1 MTMGTQIMGSTLLPG
16 AARFSISRWLVW
28 LTLLGLGPLFGAI
41 TVGAETPGKEQQLK
55 AAFIYNFTKFVDWPT
70 NRITTKDTPLT
81 IGVLGKN
88 PFGDELS
95 SVVQGR
101 TINGRSYVV
110 KVLASVSEAAQV
122 DLLFVPR
129 GQESLLNDQLPV
141 LQGAG
146 VLTVGESEAFAKLGG
161 TINFFIT
168 EADQLRFE
176 INLDE
181 AERGGFKIRAQ
192 LLKLAKIVGR
202 KS

>member
-1 MTMGTQIMGSTLLPG
+1 MTTGKQITGSNLP
-16 AARFSISRWLVW
+16 R
-28 LTLLGLGPLFGAI
+28 LGLRPRTSWRVLVTIFCLTAVFI
-41 TVGAETPGKEQQLK
+41 SSALGAETPSKEYQLK

-70 NRITTKDTPLT
+70 NRFATKDSPIT

-88 PFGDELS
+88 PFGEELTKA
-95 SVVQGR
+95 VAGR
-101 TINGRSYVV
+101 TVNGRSYEV
-110 KVLASVSEAAQV
+110 KVLTTVSEATKV

-129 GQESLLNDQLPV
+129 GQEALLNDQLPA

-161 TINFFIT
+161 IINFTT
-168 EADQLRFE
+168 EADKLRLE

-181 AERGGFKIRAQ
+181 AERGGLKIRAQ

>member
-1 MTMGTQIMGSTLLPG
+1 MTTGNQITGAGFPRVEWWFTTSWRRLLT
-16 AARFSISRWLVW
+16 ICCLVAV
-28 LTLLGLGPLFGAI
+28 LTAP
-41 TVGAETPGKEQQLK
+41 THGAETPSKEYQYK

-70 NRITTKDTPLT
+70 NRFATKDQPLT

-88 PFGDELS
+88 PFGDVLVK
-95 SVVQGR
+95 VVEGR
-101 TINGRSYVV
+101 TVNGRTYVV
-110 KVLASVSEAAQV
+110 KVLTSVREAAQV
-122 DLLFVPR
+122 DLLFVPQ
-129 GQESLLNDQLPV
+129 GQEKLLADQLPV

-146 VLTVGESEAFAKLGG
+146 VLTVGESDAFAKLGG

-181 AERGGFKIRAQ
+181 AERGGLKIRAQ